1 MSGPA
6 KLTPNKAAVIL
17 AVALLGGGFAVS
29 GLRDLPAK
37 GLEGNPGRPYLDV
50 GGIWTD
56 CYGNTRDVRPNRIR
70 DEKECRALLAGE
82 AERIAEKITAKTSRP
97 IPAPTLAAFIS
108 FAYNVGDSAFLN
120 STAFRLFNA
129 GDNAGACRQLLRWNF
144 VDGKYVAGLANRRK
158 IEYSVCMKFEDK
170 QWDSLVLGA

>member
-1 MSGPA
+1 MTAS
-6 KLTPNKAAVIL
+6 PNKAAVVL

-56 CYGNTRDVRPNRIR
+56 CYGNTKNVKPNRIR
-70 DEKECRALLAGE
+70 TEKECRALLGGE
-82 AERIAEKITAKTSRP
+82 AERIAALITSKASRD
-97 IPAPTLAAFIS
+97 IPVPMLAAFIS
-108 FAYNVGDSAFLN
+108 FTYNVGDSAFLK

-129 GDNAGACRQLLRWNF
+129 GDNAGACRQLLRWTF